1 MEEMNDFVL
10 ENLYSGINRI
20 IGSYSFS
27 ALQNRFFQ
35 FDEKYLMKIFCKD
48 DVDNEMK
55 KLFEEIEI
63 QEHLKRIYN
72 PSYVLDEVNS
82 YVNKGFDGSDVGDE
96 SSLVSSQPQTQSSV
110 RRADFLIP
118 KRTRRESEKS
128 GVSGISK

>member
-1 MEEMNDFVL
+1 
-10 ENLYSGINRI
+10 
-20 IGSYSFS
+20 
-27 ALQNRFFQ
+27 
-35 FDEKYLMKIFCKD
+35 MKIFCKD

-128 GVSGISK
+128 GVSGISKQVIPKEWKC